1 MGKGNGEERIANLFK
16 TTPKGQNVPYDI
28 DLPNC
33 YKNQKGEVKQLD
45 EANTFIVGR
54 DGRDLLRPIKS
65 KIIKLFEIFNIL
77 ESSTHIIDCD
87 IKKKM
92 GHIANISPDEICK
105 TNISRINELCK
116 YVNNLKT
123 ITREKLTY
131 INIHDSITGLQTKIH
146 TLKAYAIMVAEQQ
159 SIFDIKKTLSNEQ
172 FDFAHL
178 LTIIEHPYINDTSL
192 MDNDLNSICDMFS
205 LSTLIFVNEKGYYI
219 LCSNINHKI
228 CFERITGGRP
238 RFKVHLEIL

>member
-1 MGKGNGEERIANLFK
+1 MALKIN
-16 TTPKGQNVPYDI
+16 PKDR
-28 DLPNC
+28 
-33 YKNQKGEVKQLD
+33 
-45 EANTFIVGR
+45 A
-54 DGRDLLRPIKS
+54 
-65 KIIKLFEIFNIL
+65 
-77 ESSTHIIDCD
+77 
-87 IKKKM
+87 
-92 GHIANISPDEICK
+92 
-105 TNISRINELCK
+105 
-116 YVNNLKT
+116 
-123 ITREKLTY
+123 
-131 INIHDSITGLQTKIH
+131 
-146 TLKAYAIMVAEQQ
+146 

-228 CFERITGGRP
+228 CFERITSGCP